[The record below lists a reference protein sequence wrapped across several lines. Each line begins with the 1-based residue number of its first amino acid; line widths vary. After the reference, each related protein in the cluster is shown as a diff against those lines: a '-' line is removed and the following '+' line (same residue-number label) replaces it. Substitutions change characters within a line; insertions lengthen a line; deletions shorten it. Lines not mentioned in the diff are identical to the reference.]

1 MENNVTSS
9 GIDLACPACSGKVS
23 IVGSNINCESCGLV
37 GSEIDGILCFTDVE
51 YYWGEIS
58 KEAMQRSNQ
67 LAKEV
72 GWREAIDQ
80 TVTDDKLREYIAD
93 RKRGDFQYIWDLPPE
108 SAVLDVGAGWGAI
121 ACALGENFRTV
132 VAVEGVFE
140 RVRFIR
146 TRAQQLGLSNIQP
159 ICGDFLHLPFG
170 DQQFDAVVLNGVVE
184 WAAIAAKGE
193 PRQLQVEFLTRI
205 RKLLKPSGFAWVAI
219 ENRIGWDAIRGSVDH
234 SGFRYTSLMPRRV
247 ADAYCRWKKQE
258 YRSSSNT
265 GYRAYTYSLPGYR
278 KLFDDAGFGRA
289 HVFQPWPGYNNPKIL
304 LPLDDSS
311 AVQYFA
317 DHSHYESGL
326 KGRLKSAALRTAA
339 RTGMWAQLASDYS
352 FLLENR

>member
-1 MENNVTSS
+1 MTLSE
-9 GIDLACPACSGKVS
+9 IKLACPTCSGKVS
-23 IVGSNINCESCGLV
+23 VLGGKVYCELCGLV
-37 GSEIDGILCFTDVE
+37 GSEIDGILCFTDPE

-58 KEAMQRSNQ
+58 KEAMQQSNQ
-67 LAKEV
+67 LAQEI
-72 GWREAIDQ
+72 GWREAIDR
-80 TVTDDKLREYIAD
+80 TVSDDSLREYIAD
-93 RKRGDFQYIWDLPPE
+93 RKRADFQYLWDVPPD

-146 TRAQQLGLSNIQP
+146 TRALQLGLSNIQT
-159 ICGDFLHLPFG
+159 ICGDFLHVPLG
-170 DQQFDAVVLNGVVE
+170 GQQFDVVVLNGVVE
-184 WAAIAAKGE
+184 WAAIAAEGH

-234 SGFRYTSLMPRRV
+234 SGFRYTSLMPRSV
-247 ADAYCRWKKQE
+247 ADAYCRWRKQE

-278 KLFDDAGFGRA
+278 KLFKDAGFSSARA
-289 HVFQPWPGYNNPKIL
+289 FQVFPGYNNPIIL
-304 LPLDDSS
+304 LPIDDSS
-311 AVQYFA
+311 ALQYFA
-317 DHSHYESGL
+317 DWSHYESGF
-326 KGRLKSAALRTAA
+326 KGRLKSLGLRAAA
-339 RTGMWAQLASDYS
+339 RTGMWGHLASEYS